1 MINLMRKS
9 SRYPRKR
16 GKKTLLK
23 EQESA
28 DTDFL
33 REGMRGRRQS
43 PDLSSLPAPSEPGR
57 CSSLSSSAVL
67 AENDV
72 QE

>member
-1 MINLMRKS
+1 M
-9 SRYPRKR
+9 
-16 GKKTLLK
+16 LLK

-33 REGMRGRRQS
+33 REGMRGSRQS
-43 PDLSSLPAPSEPGR
+43 PDLSSLPVPSTPGR
-57 CSSLSSSAVL
+57 CSLFSSAVL
-67 AENDV
+67 GENDV